1 MTAVRRLK
9 GVGVERGVFMYVHMY
24 THTHADVQLFG
35 HACSNTHRHT
45 AAVFLLQVFMQFG
58 LVSRESY

>member
-1 MTAVRRLK
+1 MCDGGAQTK
-9 GVGVERGVFMYVHMY
+9 GGGGSEGCFHVCA
-24 THTHADVQLFG
+24 HTYADVQLFG

-45 AAVFLLQVFMQFG
+45 AAVFMQLG

>member
-1 MTAVRRLK
+1 MTAVRRQK
-9 GVGVERGVFMYVHMY
+9 GGGGERGVFMYVH
-24 THTHADVQLFG
+24 THTWMCNYFG
-35 HACSNTHRHT
+35 HACSNMHRHT